1 MDSKKL
7 FDQAA
12 EHMRLAAKI
21 ESAVSLLEWDNH
33 TYAPSGSGEY
43 RADQVS
49 YLSGLVHERRTDQ
62 EFGKWITELERSE
75 LAQDHTSPVGS
86 TIALWMR
93 DYKRQI
99 KLPQKLVEAIAKATS
114 LGQMAWVGARS
125 ANKWSDFQPHLTE
138 IIRLRREE
146 AQLLADGGNAYD
158 ALLDQYEPGARSEE
172 VTKIFAELRDELVK
186 LLGDLKAKGQKPS
199 GTSWQC
205 PIDLP
210 NQRKASQWIAEK
222 IGYSFERGRLD
233 ETAHPFCT
241 TLGPN
246 DCRILTRYHE
256 DNFLSGFYS
265 TLHEAATV
273 CTNKACRLTG
283 MDCHLARR
291 RALVCMNRNRGCGRT
306 LLVGARHSGNGVF
319 RNCKACSDPPGETQT
334 PCSSFA
340 MSISRNLR

>member
-125 ANKWSDFQPHLTE
+125 ATSGP
-138 IIRLRREE
+138 
-146 AQLLADGGNAYD
+146 
-158 ALLDQYEPGARSEE
+158 
-172 VTKIFAELRDELVK
+172 IF
-186 LLGDLKAKGQKPS
+186 S
-199 GTSWQC
+199 HT
-205 PIDLP
+205 
-210 NQRKASQWIAEK
+210 
-222 IGYSFERGRLD
+222 
-233 ETAHPFCT
+233 
-241 TLGPN
+241 
-246 DCRILTRYHE
+246 
-256 DNFLSGFYS
+256 
-265 TLHEAATV
+265 
-273 CTNKACRLTG
+273 
-283 MDCHLARR
+283 
-291 RALVCMNRNRGCGRT
+291 
-306 LLVGARHSGNGVF
+306 
-319 RNCKACSDPPGETQT
+319 
-334 PCSSFA
+334 
-340 MSISRNLR
+340 